1 MPKPT
6 SHSQKP
12 KPQISSSGSSTLLRW
27 GISSGALI
35 AFGLT
40 AFLAWRQF
48 QNSEQSGEPKQSGV
62 ARAELQRDQAEA
74 IQAASFFPTIE
85 NKASEPGS
93 TPSGMKWIP
102 GGEFSMGCEAKNES
116 LCGTPGTTMDTVPI
130 HRVYVDGFWMDETE
144 VTNAQFRAF
153 VEATGYVTIAE
164 RKPTPEELPGVPEE
178 LLVAGSA
185 VFQPTDAAVP
195 LDQFL
200 QWWKYVPGACW
211 KHPLGPE
218 SNLEGLDQFP
228 VVHIAYEDAEAY
240 AKWAGK
246 RLPTEAEWEFAAR
259 GGKAGDLYTWGN
271 TARIQ
276 DRYFANYYQGAFPIR
291 DGDAASDG
299 HAGIAP
305 VKQYEP
311 NAYGLYDMSGN
322 VWEWISD
329 WYREDYYSTLKAT
342 GKVAVNPTGPA
353 DSFDPQEPG
362 QPKRVHRGGSFL
374 CSDSYCNRYLLGT
387 RGKGEIRSTSNHV
400 GFRCVK
406 VPEK

>member
-1 MPKPT
+1 MPTK
-6 SHSQKP
+6 
-12 KPQISSSGSSTLLRW
+12 SSSSTQSNSSSKANGISTFLRW
-27 GISSGALI
+27 GIVSGGAVGLGLI
-35 AFGLT
+35 AYF
-40 AFLAWRQF
+40 AFPSLF
-48 QNSEQSGEPKQSGV
+48 N
-62 ARAELQRDQAEA
+62 AERIDAPNEGGGSKVVLQREQLEA

-85 NKASEPGS
+85 NAVAAPASDP
-93 TPSGMKWIP
+93 TGMRWIP
-102 GGEFSMGCEAKNES
+102 GGEFSMGCESKNES

-153 VEATGYVTIAE
+153 VEATGYITIAE

-185 VFQPTDAAVP
+185 VFQPTDGTVP

-218 SNLEGLDQFP
+218 STLDGLDACP

-240 AKWAGK
+240 AMWAGK

-259 GGKAGDLYTWGN
+259 GGKAGDLYPWGN
-271 TARIQ
+271 SARVQ
-276 DRYFANYYQGAFPIR
+276 DRYFANYYQGAFPVR

-299 HAGIAP
+299 FAGIAP

-342 GKVAVNPTGPA
+342 GKVAVNPIGPE

-362 QPKRVHRGGSFL
+362 QQKRVHRGGSFL

-406 VPEK
+406 VPSK